1 MWTFIVAGVL
11 AIAAL
16 QPPTTQPAT
25 ATRQPLPD
33 PVSINN
39 QLGVVL
45 QKGTEGST
53 VTVEPDGNRGWSI
66 LDGETSIAN
75 KRVNPPGL
83 ANNLRIDR
91 LSVGKD
97 SAIVKVILSPSKRTT
112 EFAKL
117 LETVD
122 IAEQPVL
129 IDTKGTQYPA
139 VGFIYRDDTITR
151 VRYTLGHP
159 LKGLNEAPAVGR
171 NRPDRELTLIFA
183 VNNGVDIK
191 ELKVGK
197 VTLEDWAAA
206 PKHVEA
212 PPKR

>member
-1 MWTFIVAGVL
+1 MWTYIVAGVL

-16 QPPTTQPAT
+16 QPATQPPT
-25 ATRQPLPD
+25 ATPLLD
-33 PVSINN
+33 PVTINN
-39 QLGVVL
+39 QIGVVL
-45 QKGTEGST
+45 QKGTEGSSL
-53 VTVEPDGNRGWSI
+53 TVEQDGNRGWSI
-66 LDGETSIAN
+66 LDGETTIAN
-75 KRVNPPGL
+75 NRINPPGL
-83 ANNLRIDR
+83 AKSLSINLFT
-91 LSVGKD
+91 VGKD
-97 SAIVKVILSPSKRTT
+97 AAIVKVVLSPSKRTT

-129 IDTKGTQYPA
+129 IDTKGTKYPA
-139 VGFIYRDDTITR
+139 VGFIYRDDTMTR

-159 LKGLNEAPAVGR
+159 LKGLKEAPAISR
-171 NRPDRELTLIFA
+171 NRPDRELTLIFT

-191 ELKVGK
+191 ELRVGK
-197 VTLEDWAAA
+197 VSLEDWAAA